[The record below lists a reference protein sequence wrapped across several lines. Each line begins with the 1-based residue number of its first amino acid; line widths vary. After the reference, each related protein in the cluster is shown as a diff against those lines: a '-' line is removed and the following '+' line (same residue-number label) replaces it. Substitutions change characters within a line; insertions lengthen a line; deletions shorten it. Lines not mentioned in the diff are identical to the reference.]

1 VVTITVAPPMNEDEF
16 QRVVEEC
23 RSQRGALMVLRL
35 AAGLLSRPPRMVAV
49 LEKSVQEWS
58 RPAAIGRAARAVIEE
73 IGEEAGEV
81 PAEAVDLLR
90 AVLVVT
96 DERVAEQ
103 ETQTG

>member
-1 VVTITVAPPMNEDEF
+1 MTEDEF

-35 AAGLLSRPPRMVAV
+35 AAGLLTRPPRMVAV

-58 RPAAIGRAARAVIEE
+58 RPAAIGRAARAIIEE
-73 IGEEAGEV
+73 IAEDTKGEV

-96 DERVAEQ
+96 EERVAEQ

>member
-1 VVTITVAPPMNEDEF
+1 MTEDEF

-49 LEKSVQEWS
+49 LEKSVQEWT

-73 IGEEAGEV
+73 IAEEEAGIPPRAIE
-81 PAEAVDLLR
+81 LLR

-96 DERVAEQ
+96 EERLAEQ
-103 ETQTG
+103 EKQAG